1 VTYLLDTNV
10 VSESRKKIP
19 DLNVQHWLES
29 QPVSIQHISVISLG
43 ELLQG
48 AKRAKT
54 PEQRTSLENWL
65 ERLEKRFGG
74 RVLPLDS
81 AVMQIWADVTATAIN
96 RGQTAPL
103 MDSLIAATAIRHG
116 LILVTRNTQDVKA
129 LGVKVLNPWKIKL

>member
-19 DLNVQHWLES
+19 DANVQNWLES
-29 QPVSIQHISVISLG
+29 QPVGIQHISVISLG

-54 PEQRTSLENWL
+54 PEQRASLEQWL

-81 AVMQIWADVTATAIN
+81 AVMQVWADVTATAIN

-103 MDSLIAATAIRHG
+103 MDSLIAATAIRYG

-129 LGVKVLNPWKIKL
+129 LGVKMLNPWK

>member
-19 DLNVQHWLES
+19 DANVQHWLES
-29 QPVSIQHISVISLG
+29 QSVSVQHISVISLG

-54 PEQRTSLENWL
+54 PEQRASLENWL
-65 ERLEKRFGG
+65 TRLEQRFGE

-81 AVMQIWADVTATAIN
+81 AVMQVWAEVTASAIQ

-116 LILVTRNTQDVKA
+116 LILVTRNAPDVKA
-129 LGVKVLNPWKIKL
+129 LGVKTLNPWK

>member
-19 DLNVQHWLES
+19 DANVQHWLES
-29 QPVSIQHISVISLG
+29 HPVSVQHISVISLG

-54 PEQRTSLENWL
+54 PEQRASLENWL
-65 ERLEKRFGG
+65 ERLETRFGE

-103 MDSLIAATAIRHG
+103 MDSLIAATAIRYG

-129 LGVKVLNPWKIKL
+129 LGVKVLNPWKLKS

>member
-29 QPVSIQHISVISLG
+29 QPVAVQHISVISLG

-54 PEQRTSLENWL
+54 PEQRASLENWL
-65 ERLEKRFGG
+65 ERLETRFGE
-74 RVLPLDS
+74 RVLSLDS
-81 AVMQIWADVTATAIN
+81 AVMQVWADVTATAIN

-129 LGVKVLNPWKIKL
+129 LGVKTFNPWK

>member
-1 VTYLLDTNV
+1 MTYLLDTNV

-19 DLNVQHWLES
+19 DANVQHWLES
-29 QPVSIQHISVISLG
+29 QPVAVQHISVISLG
-43 ELLQG
+43 ELHQG

-54 PEQRTSLENWL
+54 SEQRASLEQWL
-65 ERLEKRFGG
+65 ERLETRFGT

-81 AVMQIWADVTATAIN
+81 AVMKVWADVTAVAIN

-103 MDSLIAATAIRHG
+103 MDSLIAATAIRYG

-129 LGVKVLNPWKIKL
+129 LGVKVVNPWKVDK

>member
-1 VTYLLDTNV
+1 MTYLLDTNV

-19 DLNVQHWLES
+19 DANVQHWLES
-29 QPVSIQHISVISLG
+29 HPVSVQHISVISFG

-54 PEQRTSLENWL
+54 PEQRASLENWL
-65 ERLEKRFGG
+65 ERLERRFGG

-81 AVMQIWADVTATAIN
+81 AVMQVWADVTATAIN

-129 LGVKVLNPWKIKL
+129 LGVKVLNPWKLKS

>member
-19 DLNVQHWLES
+19 DANVQHWLES

-54 PEQRTSLENWL
+54 PERRASLENWL

-81 AVMQIWADVTATAIN
+81 AVMKVWAEVTATAIQ

-129 LGVKVLNPWKIKL
+129 LDVKTLNPWK

>member
-10 VSESRKKIP
+10 VSESRKKISDP
-19 DLNVQHWLES
+19 NVQHWLES
-29 QPVSIQHISVISLG
+29 QPVAVQHISVISLG

-54 PEQRTSLENWL
+54 LEQRTSLENWL
-65 ERLEKRFGG
+65 ERLEKRFGE

-81 AVMQIWADVTATAIN
+81 AVMQVWADVTAIAIN

-129 LGVKVLNPWKIKL
+129 LGVKVLNPWKLKP

>member
-1 VTYLLDTNV
+1 MTYLLDTNV

-19 DLNVQHWLES
+19 DANVQHWLES
-29 QPVSIQHISVISLG
+29 QPVAVQHISVISLG

-54 PEQRTSLENWL
+54 SEQRANLENWL
-65 ERLEKRFGG
+65 ERLEKRFAE

-81 AVMQIWADVTATAIN
+81 AVMQVWADVTTTAIN
-96 RGQTAPL
+96 RGQTVPL
-103 MDSLIAATAIRHG
+103 MDSLIAASAIRHG

-129 LGVKVLNPWKIKL
+129 LGVKIFNPWK

>member
-1 VTYLLDTNV
+1 MTYLLDTNV

-19 DLNVQHWLES
+19 DPNVQHWLES

-54 PEQRTSLENWL
+54 PEQRASLENWL
-65 ERLEKRFGG
+65 ERLETRFEG
-74 RVLPLDS
+74 RVLSVDS
-81 AVMQIWADVTATAIN
+81 AVMQVWADVTATAIN

-103 MDSLIAATAIRHG
+103 MDSLIAATAIRYG